1 MRPEKRKSTTLCS
14 WTEKEETRVELE
26 KCKKRQG
33 ETRTLK
39 VRGKRF
45 GDIDKIDTPGYWI
58 W

>member
-1 MRPEKRKSTTLCS
+1 MRPEKRKSTTVCS

-26 KCKKRQG
+26 RCKKRQG

-39 VRGKRF
+39 VCGKRF